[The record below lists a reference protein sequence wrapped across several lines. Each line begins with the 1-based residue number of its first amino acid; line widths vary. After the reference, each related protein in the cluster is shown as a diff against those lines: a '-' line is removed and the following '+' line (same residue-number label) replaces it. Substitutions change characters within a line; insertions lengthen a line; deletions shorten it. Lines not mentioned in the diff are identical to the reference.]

1 MPTSIIPTTSYVKF
15 LRGTPSAYQNL
26 SPKDPN
32 TLYYVYEANANHGV
46 LYLGD
51 KLISGSLSSATS
63 LNDLTDITLSAGIT
77 EGSLLVY
84 DGSTWVNR
92 PLSDILEIIV
102 GTMVGATDQL
112 DGEAGIVPM
121 PHAGDQNKYLRG
133 DGTWANPTA
142 ALEVTVG
149 SMQSQLGTLIGN
161 DIGSSVRAI
170 AANEV
175 GKIVGNAPAAFD
187 TLVEIADWIENHPES
202 SDLAARVTTIE
213 NQLNTP
219 NTGIIDQLDSAITDL
234 NGVQSAVF
242 NLQQTTNNQNVR
254 ITNLENSLVWQNMV
268 ENN

>member
-1 MPTSIIPTTSYVKF
+1 MATSIIPTTSYVKF

-32 TLYYVYEANANHGV
+32 TLYYVYEPNADRGV

-51 KLISGSLSSATS
+51 KLISGSLSAATS
-63 LNDLTDITLSAGIT
+63 LSDLTDITLSAGIT

-84 DGSTWVNR
+84 NGSQWVNR
-92 PLSDILEIIV
+92 PLADILEIIV

-112 DGEAGIVPM
+112 DGEAGIVPT

-142 ALEVTVG
+142 SLEVTVG
-149 SMQSQLGTLIGN
+149 TMQNQLGTLIGN

-187 TLVEIADWIENHPES
+187 TLVEIADWIENHPTS

-213 NQLNTP
+213 NQINTS
-219 NTGIIDQLDSAITDL
+219 NTGILDRLDAVEGNL
-234 NGVQSAVF
+234 HGVQTVVL
-242 NLQQTTNNQNVR
+242 NVQQSLNNQNVR

-268 ENN
+268 ETN